1 MPLQDT
7 PTGLNWSGLVWTGL
21 EVNQH
26 RLAPFLTC
34 SRFILKGLYFERA
47 ASSAVL
53 LRFLCEFLVTAAEE
67 PDGSRRPCLDQVSWD
82 GALSG

>member
-34 SRFILKGLYFERA
+34 SRFILKGLLPQLFSSGSCVSSWLQLQRNQMAPGVHVWTRSAGSAPCRA
-47 ASSAVL
+47 
-53 LRFLCEFLVTAAEE
+53 E
-67 PDGSRRPCLDQVSWD
+67 PC
-82 GALSG
+82 